1 MEQHILDALHK
12 GGVVDITT
20 IGRTTG
26 LPRRIEI
33 YFHHFDGAYFITG
46 RPGPRRRDWLANL
59 VVNPAFTLHLKRG
72 VSADLPA
79 TAVEIRDPEERARI
93 LFRILTES
101 WDTTPEQAKADLPA
115 WVESAPLIQFSLA

>member
-1 MEQHILDALHK
+1 MDQNITKALEQ

-20 IGRTTG
+20 IGRASS

-33 YFHHFDGAYFITG
+33 FFHQFDGDYFITG
-46 RPGPRRRDWLANL
+46 RPGRKRDWLANMIA
-59 VVNPAFTLHLKRG
+59 NPEFTLHLKKG

-79 TAVEIRDPEERARI
+79 VATKITNPQERADI

-101 WDTTPEQAKADLPA
+101 WNTTPEQAKSGVPV
-115 WVESAPLIQFSLA
+115 WVKAAPLIRFSLA